1 MFENLTEKL
10 QRTFKNLR
18 GQGKLTDEHLDTAL
32 AEIREALLEGDVNV
46 GVADELLANIR
57 AKAIG
62 SEVMLQLSPDQQVV
76 KVVRD
81 ELAAMLGKHAKPI
94 FASRPPSVW
103 MIVGLQGSGKTTTTG
118 KLAKWLSQHGHRP
131 LVVSTDVYR
140 PAAREQLAQ
149 VAKAVGTAI
158 WPGTGTDKPLE
169 IVKGAIKEEKLSASD
184 VVLVDTA
191 GRLHFDDDLMNEL
204 SMLKKELQPSEMLF
218 IADSMIGQ
226 DAGRSAGEF
235 HKRLGLTGVILTKL
249 DGDAR
254 GGAALSI
261 GKVTGAPVKFVGL
274 GEKYEALEAF
284 YPERIVSRVLGMG
297 DLMSL
302 IERVEQTVDKKVAA
316 DLERK
321 LRKEDFTLEDFR
333 DQLKQIRKMGPLE
346 KIVDMLPKMGP
357 LQNLPKDAK
366 VDEGQLTRVE
376 AIINSMTNQERR
388 DHNVIDGKRRKRIAK
403 GSGTTVQD
411 VNTVLKQYLQMRTMM
426 KQYGAMAARAKM
438 KGVHPDGQYKP
449 VEKIGQWIE
458 HLQFPHRQKC
468 GGAKKHAQQSIRKER
483 SHAHEKLS
491 LEIFCLLVDDVAR
504 RISKPEKAN
513 VEYLQLEQPA
523 EKQVPR
529 LVNNHARKRQRRNH
543 RPRNEKHPRLLLLP
557 RRLSAADSAVV
568 FGLTNNLPAF
578 EPVAVALRK
587 LVENLQ

>member
-18 GQGKLTDEHLDTAL
+18 GPGKLTDEHLDTAL
-32 AEIREALLEGDVNV
+32 REIREALLEGDVNV

-81 ELAAMLGKHAKPI
+81 ELAAMLGKHAKPL

-149 VAKAVGTAI
+149 VAKAVGTPV
-158 WPGTGTDKPLE
+158 WPGAGTDKPLE
-169 IVKGAIKEEKLSASD
+169 IVKGAIKEAKLSASD
-184 VVLVDTA
+184 VILVDTA
-191 GRLHFDDDLMNEL
+191 GRLHIDDDLMNEL
-204 SMLKKELQPSEMLF
+204 SMLKKELQPSEILF

-226 DAGRSAGEF
+226 DAVRSAGEF

-274 GEKYEALEAF
+274 GEKYDALEGF
-284 YPERIVSRVLGMG
+284 YPERLVSRVHAMG

-302 IERVEQTVDKKVAA
+302 IEKVEQTVDLKHAA
-316 DLERK
+316 ERERK
-321 LRKEDFTLEDFR
+321 LRRSEFTLEDFR
-333 DQLKQIRKMGPLE
+333 DQLRQIRKMGPIEQVLG
-346 KIVDMLPKMGP
+346 MLPKIGP
-357 LQNLPKDAK
+357 LANLPKDVQ
-366 VDEGQLTRVE
+366 VDESRLKRIE
-376 AIINSMTNQERR
+376 AIVNSMTTSERN
-388 DHNVIDGKRRKRIAK
+388 DHNVIDGKRRKRIAR
-403 GSGTTVQD
+403 GSGTSVQE
-411 VNTVLKQYLQMRTMM
+411 VNQVLKQYLQMRQMM
-426 KQYGAMAARAKM
+426 KQYGALAA
-438 KGVHPDGQYKP
+438 KGRLKGLGK
-449 VEKIGQWIE
+449 
-458 HLQFPHRQKC
+458 LT
-468 GGAKKHAQQSIRKER
+468 GAS
-483 SHAHEKLS
+483 
-491 LEIFCLLVDDVAR
+491 
-504 RISKPEKAN
+504 
-513 VEYLQLEQPA
+513 
-523 EKQVPR
+523 
-529 LVNNHARKRQRRNH
+529 
-543 RPRNEKHPRLLLLP
+543 
-557 RRLSAADSAVV
+557 
-568 FGLTNNLPAF
+568 
-578 EPVAVALRK
+578 
-587 LVENLQ
+587 

>member
-18 GQGKLTDEHLDTAL
+18 GHGKLTDEHLNTAL
-32 AEIREALLEGDVNV
+32 SEIREALLEGDVNV
-46 GVADELLANIR
+46 GVADELLAKIR

-62 SEVMLQLSPDQQVV
+62 SDVMLQLSPDQQVV

-81 ELAAMLGKHAKPI
+81 ELAAMLGKHAKPL

-131 LVVSTDVYR
+131 LAVSTDVYR

-149 VAKAVGTAI
+149 VAKAVGTPV
-158 WPGTGTDKPLE
+158 WPGAGTDKPLE
-169 IVKGAIKEEKLSASD
+169 IVKGAIKEAKLSASD
-184 VVLVDTA
+184 VILVDTA
-191 GRLHFDDDLMNEL
+191 GRLHIDDELMNEL
-204 SMLKKELQPSEMLF
+204 SVLKKELQPSEILF

-226 DAGRSAGEF
+226 DAVRSAGEF

-274 GEKYEALEAF
+274 GEKYVALEGF

-297 DLMSL
+297 DIMSL
-302 IERVEQTVDKKVAA
+302 IERVEQTVDKKAAA

-321 LRKEDFTLEDFR
+321 LRKEEFTLEDFR

-366 VDEGQLTRVE
+366 VDESQLTRVE

-388 DHNVIDGKRRKRIAK
+388 DHNVIDGKRRKRIAR

-426 KQYGAMAARAKM
+426 KQYGAMAARAKV
-438 KGVHPDGQYKP
+438 KGLG
-449 VEKIGQWIE
+449 
-458 HLQFPHRQKC
+458 
-468 GGAKKHAQQSIRKER
+468 
-483 SHAHEKLS
+483 KL
-491 LEIFCLLVDDVAR
+491 AG
-504 RISKPEKAN
+504 
-513 VEYLQLEQPA
+513 
-523 EKQVPR
+523 
-529 LVNNHARKRQRRNH
+529 
-543 RPRNEKHPRLLLLP
+543 
-557 RRLSAADSAVV
+557 LS
-568 FGLTNNLPAF
+568 
-578 EPVAVALRK
+578 
-587 LVENLQ
+587 